1 MKLLGILFLSVFA
14 CLPLSAA
21 EDGFRPLFNG
31 KDLAGWDGNPE
42 LWSVQD
48 GAITGKTTGQAQL
61 KYNQFL
67 IWRGGKV
74 KNFELRLKV
83 KHQGNNTGVQYRSRE
98 LPENGT
104 WSIGGYQCDMHPNPP
119 YNAMVY
125 DERGRGIITQNG
137 QRVVIDPQGQKWVT
151 EEHEPVKVDPSEWHD
166 YTIIANGNHLI
177 HQIDGKVTI
186 DLTDHEEKA
195 RSLEGLLAFQIHQ
208 GAAMTVQIKDVMLKD
223 LPDGGLIAFNQ
234 ISIPSDAQLIQ
245 PPGAKPKAAPVPA
258 AAVPAEPAKP
268 KLNDTPAL
276 KPAEPEK
283 PKAAPEAEKP
293 KPKPTPEPEKPTEVA
308 KISFEKDVLP
318 IFKAKCTKCHGD
330 SGAKGGVDLRTLK
343 DTVGFGVKPGDLKG
357 SMVWQSIADGSM
369 PPSGNP
375 KVSEAEKKTI
385 SQWITSGAK

>member
-1 MKLLGILFLSVFA
+1 MPNAASAPFGLKFLVGCLFV
-14 CLPLSAA
+14 C
-21 EDGFRPLFNG
+21 G
-31 KDLAGWDGNPE
+31 LAF
-42 LWSVQD
+42 
-48 GAITGKTTGQAQL
+48 GAITAL
-61 KYNQFL
+61 
-67 IWRGGKV
+67 
-74 KNFELRLKV
+74 
-83 KHQGNNTGVQYRSRE
+83 
-98 LPENGT
+98 
-104 WSIGGYQCDMHPNPP
+104 D
-119 YNAMVY
+119 A
-125 DERGRGIITQNG
+125 TQNKAPVE
-137 QRVVIDPQGQKWVT
+137 QAKATP
-151 EEHEPVKVDPSEWHD
+151 EPVKPVE
-166 YTIIANGNHLI
+166 
-177 HQIDGKVTI
+177 
-186 DLTDHEEKA
+186 
-195 RSLEGLLAFQIHQ
+195 
-208 GAAMTVQIKDVMLKD
+208 
-223 LPDGGLIAFNQ
+223 
-234 ISIPSDAQLIQ
+234 
-245 PPGAKPKAAPVPA
+245 KPKPK
-258 AAVPAEPAKP
+258 PAEPAKP